1 MKAAH
6 LMAGAPEGGAERFF
20 ERLIPAL
27 ARAGDAVLPVIR
39 RQGDRVE
46 RLRAAGVA
54 PSSLQFGGWLDV
66 LTRPLLAWQLRKFGP
81 RVVFAWMGR
90 AARHAPRGP
99 WVLVG
104 RLGGYYNLAR
114 FARCD
119 HLVGNTQGVVAWI
132 RNQGFAP
139 DRVHLLPNFVPDLE
153 GATPA
158 ALPVPPGARTVLS
171 MGRLHHSKGHDV
183 LLAALTRLPGVH
195 AVIAGDGPER
205 ASLIDLARQAGVADR
220 AHFLGWRHDT
230 AELLAACDVLVCPS
244 RSEPL
249 GNQILEAFSA
259 GRPVVAAMAEGPA
272 ELLGAGQRGILVPVD
287 SSIALAA
294 GIEGMLNNP
303 VMAKNTASAGRAY
316 VRANF
321 SETSVVPA
329 WREFSARVA
338 KP

>member
-39 RQGDRVE
+39 HRGDRVA
-46 RLRAAGVA
+46 RLRAAGAA
-54 PSSLQFGGWLDV
+54 PSALRFGGRLDL
-66 LTRPLLAWQLRKFGP
+66 LTRPRLAWQLRRFAP

-90 AARHAPRGP
+90 AARHAPTGP

-119 HLVGNTQGVVAWI
+119 HLVGNTPGVVDWI

-139 DRVHLLPNFVPDLE
+139 DRVHLLPNFVPDLA
-153 GATPA
+153 GATSA
-158 ALPVPPGARTVLS
+158 VLPVPHGFPTVLS
-171 MGRLHHSKGHDV
+171 MGRLHRSKGHDV

-205 ASLIDLARQAGVADR
+205 AALMDLARQAGVADR

-272 ELLGAGQRGILVPVD
+272 ELLGAGARGILVPVD
-287 SSIALAA
+287 SAIALAA
-294 GIEGMLNNP
+294 GIEGMLNNRA
-303 VMAKNTASAGRAY
+303 MAQSTAAAGRAY
-316 VRANF
+316 VQAHF
-321 SETSVVPA
+321 SEPSVVAA
-329 WREFSARVA
+329 WRDFSARVT

>member
-1 MKAAH
+1 
-6 LMAGAPEGGAERFF
+6 MAGAPEGGAERFF

-27 ARAGDAVLPVIR
+27 VRAGDVVMPVIR

-46 RLRAAGVA
+46 RLLAAGA
-54 PSSLQFGGWLDV
+54 TPSALPFGGRLDL
-66 LTRPLLAWQLRKFGP
+66 LTRPRLAWRLQKFGP

-90 AARHAPRGP
+90 AARHAPTGP

-119 HLVGNTQGVVAWI
+119 HLVGNTPGVVAWI

-139 DRVHLLPNFVPDLE
+139 DRVHLLPNFVPDLA
-153 GATPA
+153 GAAPA
-158 ALPVPPGARTVLS
+158 VLPVPPGVPTVLS
-171 MGRLHHSKGHDV
+171 MGRLHRSKGHDL

-195 AVIAGDGPER
+195 AIITGEGPER
-205 ASLIDLARQAGVADR
+205 AALMDLARQAGVADR

-272 ELLGAGQRGILVPVD
+272 ELLGGGKRGILVPVD
-287 SSIALAA
+287 SGIALAA
-294 GIEGMLNNP
+294 GIEGMLNNRA
-303 VMAKNTASAGRAY
+303 MATAYASAGRAY
-316 VRANF
+316 VQAHF
-321 SETSVVPA
+321 SESPVVAA
-329 WREFSARVA
+329 WRDFSARVA